1 MEELNPKF
9 YVGIKWGLQ
18 SPTVLLAAKH
28 YPSPKDH
35 VQIIRE
41 SFRTSMM
48 LEEAVV
54 LAKQWH
60 QEMNVRKFFCDP
72 TQPEFIKIMR
82 RQRLWAVPVEAR
94 EVNLAINL
102 TKKRM
107 ANTYQGLPGGIA
119 FDRVSDTGPQKPMAG
134 DFVCP
139 NLMAEFLRYRGRDT
153 KANHPVVDKPLE
165 VDNYALSALHF
176 ILLGLAHEVTPRV
189 RWL

>member
-1 MEELNPKF
+1 MEDLKPRF
-9 YVGIKWGLQ
+9 YVGVKWGLQ
-18 SPTVLLAAKH
+18 SPTVLLAAKY
-28 YPSPKDH
+28 YPKPRDH

-41 SFRTSMM
+41 SFKVSMM
-48 LEEAVV
+48 LEEAVI

-107 ANTYQGLPGGIA
+107 ANSYQGLPGGIT
-119 FDRVSDTGPQKPMAG
+119 FDLVSGVGKVAG

-153 KANHPVVDKPLE
+153 KANRPVVDKPLE
-165 VDNYALSALHF
+165 VDNYALSALHY
-176 ILLGLAHEVTPRV
+176 IVLGLATEVVPRV

>member
-1 MEELNPKF
+1 MEEPKTRV

-18 SPTVLLAAKH
+18 SPTVLLAAKY
-28 YPSPKDH
+28 YPKPKDH

-41 SFRTSMM
+41 SFKTSMM
-48 LEEAVV
+48 LEEAVI
-54 LAKQWH
+54 LAKEWH
-60 QEMNVRKFFCDP
+60 HEMNVRKFFCDP
-72 TQPEFIKIMR
+72 TQPAFIKIMR
-82 RQRLWAVPVEAR
+82 RQRLWAVPVDAK

-107 ANTYQGLPGGIA
+107 ANSYQKLPGGLS
-119 FDRVSDTGPQKPMAG
+119 FDLVSGDRPRQPVVG

-139 NLMAEFLRYRGRDT
+139 NLMAEFPRFRGREVR
-153 KANHPVVDKPLE
+153 ANHPVVDKPLE

-176 ILLGLAHEVTPRV
+176 ILLGLASEVIPRV